1 MNVLDEGVGPLF
13 TDPDPDAAREF
24 FRNKSRAMV
33 DKRMSV
39 KEAVERFIPDGCY
52 FATGGFG
59 ANRIPNA
66 ICHEVLRQRRTGL
79 GFSGHTATH
88 DFQVLC
94 AGKCFDKLD
103 AAYIVGLE
111 ARGLSPNARRYMQSG
126 EVQVADWSNYALAAR
141 LRAAGEGVSYGL
153 TRSMLGT
160 DTFKRSAAKAVECP
174 FTGKTL
180 CAVPALWPDVAA
192 IHVHYA
198 DKYGNAV
205 YKGISV
211 ADHELS
217 RAAKRLIITTERIV
231 DESEIRDDPTCT
243 SIPFYMV
250 DAVVEVPWGSYP
262 GNMPYLYFSDEEHLA
277 QWMRVEKDPDEF
289 RKFLD
294 KYIYGVSGFDEYVEL
309 CGGAERIEQ
318 LRKIE
323 LVERAELPA
332 GEGA

>member
-24 FRNKSRAMV
+24 FRTKSRAMV

-66 ICHEVLRQRRTGL
+66 ICHEVVRQHRTGL
-79 GFSGHTATH
+79 GFLGHTTTH

-160 DTFKRSAAKAVECP
+160 DTFKRSAAKVVECP
-174 FTGKTL
+174 FTGKKYA
-180 CAVPALWPDVAA
+180 AVPALWPDVAA
-192 IHVHYA
+192 IHVHHA
-198 DKYGNAV
+198 DMYGDSV
-205 YKGISV
+205 IRGISI
-211 ADHELS
+211 ADYELA
-217 RAAKRLIITTERIV
+217 RAAKHLIITTERIV
-231 DESEIRDDPTCT
+231 DQSVIRDDPTAT
-243 SIPFYMV
+243 SIPFYLV
-250 DAVVEVPWGSYP
+250 DAVVEVPTAATRGTCPTSTSP
-262 GNMPYLYFSDEEHLA
+262 TRSTLP
-277 QWMRVEKDPDEF
+277 
-289 RKFLD
+289 
-294 KYIYGVSGFDEYVEL
+294 SG
-309 CGGAERIEQ
+309 
-318 LRKIE
+318 
-323 LVERAELPA
+323 
-332 GEGA
+332 

>member
-13 TDPDPDAAREF
+13 TDPDPDAARDF

-59 ANRIPNA
+59 ADRIPNA
-66 ICHEVLRQRRTGL
+66 ICHEVVRQGRTGL
-79 GFSGHTATH
+79 RFLGHTATH
-88 DFQVLC
+88 NFQVLC

-126 EVQVADWSNYALAAR
+126 KVQVADWSNYALAAR

-160 DTFKRSAAKAVECP
+160 DTFKRSAAKVVECP
-174 FTGKTL
+174 FTGKKYA
-180 CAVPALWPDVAA
+180 AVPALWPDVAA
-192 IHVHYA
+192 IHVHHA
-198 DKYGNAV
+198 DMFGDSV
-205 YKGISV
+205 IRGISI

-217 RAAKRLIITTERIV
+217 RAAKHLIITTERIV
-231 DESEIRDDPTCT
+231 DQSAIREDPTAT
-243 SIPFYMV
+243 SIPFYLV
-250 DAVVEVPWGSYP
+250 DAVVEVSYGSYP
-262 GNMPYLYFSDEEHLA
+262 GNMPYLYYSDEEHLA
-277 QWMRVEKDPDEF
+277 EWMRAERDPDEF
-289 RKFLD
+289 ERFLD
-294 KYIYGVSGFDEYVEL
+294 RNIYGVATFEEYIER
-309 CGGAERIEQ
+309 CGGAGRLEK

-323 LVERAELPA
+323 NLIAD
-332 GEGA
+332 